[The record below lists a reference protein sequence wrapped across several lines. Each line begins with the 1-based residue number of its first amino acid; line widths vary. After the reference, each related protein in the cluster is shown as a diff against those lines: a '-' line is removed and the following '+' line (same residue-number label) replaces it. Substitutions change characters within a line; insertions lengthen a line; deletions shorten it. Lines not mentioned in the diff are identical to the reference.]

1 MTVPPNLWDTK
12 AGRLTGKSTL
22 AVKTNLALDKIRMD
36 INRHYQEVMQAD
48 GFTTADKV
56 KNVYL
61 GLGVKQETFLTLFAK
76 HNQEFSR
83 KEGYNRSEG
92 TYSKYCTV
100 YKHMENYIRQEYKRD
115 DIFLKELNL
124 AFVNGFE
131 HYLRTERNCST
142 NSIWMYMI
150 GVKHI
155 VTIARNSGQLA
166 INPFAGYLISPEQ
179 KDRGFLSKE
188 ELNLLVNAKMKNA
201 QYELVRDLF
210 VFHSLIQ
217 LFLHFIKKI
226 SPAIIFTPLHIG
238 VHPVA
243 LT

>member
-92 TYSKYCTV
+92 IYSKYCTV
-100 YKHMENYIRQEYKRD
+100 YKHMENYFR
-115 DIFLKELNL
+115 
-124 AFVNGFE
+124 
-131 HYLRTERNCST
+131 
-142 NSIWMYMI
+142 
-150 GVKHI
+150 
-155 VTIARNSGQLA
+155 
-166 INPFAGYLISPEQ
+166 
-179 KDRGFLSKE
+179 
-188 ELNLLVNAKMKNA
+188 
-201 QYELVRDLF
+201 
-210 VFHSLIQ
+210 
-217 LFLHFIKKI
+217 
-226 SPAIIFTPLHIG
+226 
-238 VHPVA
+238 
-243 LT
+243 

>member
-61 GLGVKQETFLTLFAK
+61 GLGVKQKTFLTLFAK

-83 KEGYNRSEG
+83 KEGYN
-92 TYSKYCTV
+92 CTV

-142 NSIWMYMI
+142 NSI
-150 GVKHI
+150 
-155 VTIARNSGQLA
+155 
-166 INPFAGYLISPEQ
+166 
-179 KDRGFLSKE
+179 
-188 ELNLLVNAKMKNA
+188 
-201 QYELVRDLF
+201 
-210 VFHSLIQ
+210 
-217 LFLHFIKKI
+217 
-226 SPAIIFTPLHIG
+226 
-238 VHPVA
+238 
-243 LT
+243 